1 MSWNKE
7 HKAMIISEISDAMVT
22 VIQSSDNQRNMS
34 WREFILSKT
43 YDITR
48 ADEGTDMQH
57 NSGQK

>member
-1 MSWNKE
+1 
-7 HKAMIISEISDAMVT
+7 MIISEISDAMVT